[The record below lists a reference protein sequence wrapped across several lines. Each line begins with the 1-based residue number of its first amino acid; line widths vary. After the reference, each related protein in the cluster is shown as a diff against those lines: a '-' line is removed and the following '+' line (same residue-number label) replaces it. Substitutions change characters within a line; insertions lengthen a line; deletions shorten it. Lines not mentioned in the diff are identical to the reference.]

1 MMPTPRECSR
11 ATPAR
16 SRRRWPSSSRSAS
29 RTSSSKSPGRAKASC
44 SRTSTG
50 SGVRCCR
57 RSGMHEL
64 DFAYVGL
71 GVHEE
76 VVYSVA
82 AELGYY
88 ADEGVRVSIRDG
100 VRWDDDR
107 LRQAAVVGLGRTLLI
122 RLLAGTPWT
131 MLCVNTERPLFWLMA
146 RAEFA
151 DVSELRGRRVAM
163 HPALVAPG
171 CFARIILRGRGLD
184 PDSDIEAVP
193 MHPGDYSEHVRLLKI
208 GELDAAVIGST
219 WSPEQL
225 EAEEGL
231 RLLLFFGDELQIPT
245 TGVAVDPSVLAVH
258 DPRVAGLVRANLRAL
273 GAMLADPALGAEH
286 VGRLLAGADEATAR
300 AFYDRYVGSRF
311 KADGQADAEVV
322 SSALPLVA
330 EELRIITGRV
340 VEAPPA
346 DEIYRSDLTAA
357 WTP

>member
-1 MMPTPRECSR
+1 MP
-11 ATPAR
+11 
-16 SRRRWPSSSRSAS
+16 
-29 RTSSSKSPGRAKASC
+29 
-44 SRTSTG
+44 
-50 SGVRCCR
+50 
-57 RSGMHEL
+57 EL

-82 AELGYY
+82 AELGFY

-146 RAEFA
+146 RAEFS

-184 PDSDIEAVP
+184 PDADIEAVP
-193 MHPGDYSEHVRLLKI
+193 MHPGDYSEHVRLLER

-219 WSPEQL
+219 LSPEQL
-225 EAEEGL
+225 AAEEGL

-245 TGVAVDPSVLAVH
+245 TGVAVDPSVVALD
-258 DPRVAGLVRANLRAL
+258 DPRVEGLVRANLRAL
-273 GAMLADPALGAEH
+273 GALLDDPALGAEH
-286 VGRLLAGADEATAR
+286 VGRLLPHADEASAR
-300 AFYDRYVGSRF
+300 GFYDRYVGPHF
-311 KADGQADAEVV
+311 KAHGQPDPEVV
-322 SSALPLVA
+322 ARALPLVA
-330 EELRIITGRV
+330 QELRIITGHAV
-340 VEAPPA
+340 DVPPA
-346 DEIYRSDLTAA
+346 DEIYRSELTAA
-357 WTP
+357 WAP

>member
-1 MMPTPRECSR
+1 MSEI
-11 ATPAR
+11 
-16 SRRRWPSSSRSAS
+16 
-29 RTSSSKSPGRAKASC
+29 
-44 SRTSTG
+44 
-50 SGVRCCR
+50 
-57 RSGMHEL
+57 

-82 AELGYY
+82 DELGYY

-100 VRWDDDR
+100 VRWDDEQ

-171 CFARIILRGRGLD
+171 CFTRIILRGRGLD
-184 PDSDIEAVP
+184 PDTDIEAVP
-193 MHPGDYSEHVRLLKI
+193 MHPGDYSEHIRMLES

-225 EAEEGL
+225 VAERGL
-231 RLLLFFGDELQIPT
+231 RLLLFFGDELLIPT
-245 TGVAVDPSVLAVH
+245 TGVAVDPTAMAMD
-258 DPRVAGLVRANLRAL
+258 DPRARGVVRANLRAL
-273 GAMLADPALGAEH
+273 GTMLADPALGAEH
-286 VGRLLAGADEATAR
+286 VRRLLPAADAATAR
-300 AFYDRYVGSRF
+300 DFYDRYVGAHF
-311 KADGQADAEVV
+311 KADGRPDADVV
-322 SSALPLVA
+322 AKALPLVA
-330 EELRIITGRV
+330 EELRISTGRPV
-340 VEAPPA
+340 DVPPA
-346 DEIYRSDLTAA
+346 DRIYRADLTTA

>member
-1 MMPTPRECSR
+1 MS
-11 ATPAR
+11 
-16 SRRRWPSSSRSAS
+16 
-29 RTSSSKSPGRAKASC
+29 
-44 SRTSTG
+44 
-50 SGVRCCR
+50 
-57 RSGMHEL
+57 EL

-82 AELGYY
+82 DELGYY

-100 VRWDDDR
+100 VRWDDER
-107 LRQAAVVGLGRTLLI
+107 LRGAAVVGLGRTLLI

-171 CFARIILRGRGLD
+171 CFTRIILRGRGLD
-184 PDSDIEAVP
+184 PDTDIEAVA
-193 MHPGDYSEHVRLLKI
+193 MHPGDYGEHIRMLEA

-225 EAEEGL
+225 VAERGL

-245 TGVAVDPSVLAVH
+245 TGVAIDPSTVAL
-258 DPRVAGLVRANLRAL
+258 DEPRVEGVVRANLRAL

-286 VGRLLAGADEATAR
+286 VRRLLPAADSATAR
-300 AFYDRYVGSRF
+300 DFYDRYVGAHF
-311 KADGQADAEVV
+311 KADGRPDADVV
-322 SSALPLVA
+322 AKALPLVA
-330 EELRIITGRV
+330 DELRIITGHPV
-340 VEAPPA
+340 DVPPA
-346 DEIYRSDLTAA
+346 DQIYRADLTTA
-357 WTP
+357 WTPLRSD

>member
-1 MMPTPRECSR
+1 MSEI
-11 ATPAR
+11 
-16 SRRRWPSSSRSAS
+16 
-29 RTSSSKSPGRAKASC
+29 
-44 SRTSTG
+44 
-50 SGVRCCR
+50 
-57 RSGMHEL
+57 

-82 AELGYY
+82 DELGYY

-100 VRWDDDR
+100 VRWDDEQ

-171 CFARIILRGRGLD
+171 CFTRIILRGRGLD
-184 PDSDIEAVP
+184 PDTDIEAAP
-193 MHPGDYSEHVRLLKI
+193 MHPGDYSEHIRMLES

-225 EAEEGL
+225 VAERGL

-245 TGVAVDPSVLAVH
+245 TGVAVDPSAVALD
-258 DPRVAGLVRANLRAL
+258 DPRARGVVRANLRAL
-273 GAMLADPALGAEH
+273 GTMLADPALGAEH
-286 VGRLLAGADEATAR
+286 VRRLLPAADAATAR
-300 AFYDRYVGSRF
+300 DFYDRYVGAHF
-311 KADGQADAEVV
+311 KADGRPDADVV
-322 SSALPLVA
+322 AKALPLVA
-330 EELRIITGRV
+330 EELRISTGRPV
-340 VEAPPA
+340 DVPPA
-346 DEIYRSDLTAA
+346 DRIYRADLTTA

>member
-1 MMPTPRECSR
+1 MSEI
-11 ATPAR
+11 
-16 SRRRWPSSSRSAS
+16 
-29 RTSSSKSPGRAKASC
+29 
-44 SRTSTG
+44 
-50 SGVRCCR
+50 
-57 RSGMHEL
+57 

-82 AELGYY
+82 AQLGYY
-88 ADEGVRVSIRDG
+88 DDEGVRVSIRDG

-146 RAEFA
+146 RPEFS

-184 PDSDIEAVP
+184 PDADIDAVP
-193 MHPGDYSEHVRLLKI
+193 MHPGDYSEHIRLLKS

-245 TGVAVDPSVLAVH
+245 TGVAVDPSAVGLD
-258 DPRVAGLVRANLRAL
+258 DPRARGVVRANLRAL
-273 GAMLADPALGAEH
+273 GTMLADPALGAEH
-286 VGRLLAGADEATAR
+286 VRRLLPAADAATAR
-300 AFYDRYVGSRF
+300 DFYDRYVGAHF
-311 KADGQADAEVV
+311 KADGRPDADVV
-322 SSALPLVA
+322 AKALPLVA
-330 EELRIITGRV
+330 EELRISTGRPV
-340 VEAPPA
+340 DVPPA
-346 DEIYRSDLTAA
+346 DRIYRADLTTA

>member
-1 MMPTPRECSR
+1 MR
-11 ATPAR
+11 
-16 SRRRWPSSSRSAS
+16 
-29 RTSSSKSPGRAKASC
+29 
-44 SRTSTG
+44 
-50 SGVRCCR
+50 
-57 RSGMHEL
+57 EL

-82 AELGYY
+82 DELGYY

-131 MLCVNTERPLFWLMA
+131 MLCVNTQRPLFWLMA
-146 RAEFA
+146 RAEFS

-184 PDSDIEAVP
+184 PDADLTAVP
-193 MHPGDYSEHVRLLKI
+193 MHPGDYREHVRLLRS

-245 TGVAVDPSVLAVH
+245 TGVAFDPSTVPLD
-258 DPRVAGLVRANLRAL
+258 DPRVEAVVRANLRAL
-273 GAMLADPALGAEH
+273 AAMLADPALGAEH
-286 VGRLLAGADEATAR
+286 VGRLLPGADQATAR
-300 AFYDRYVGSRF
+300 DFYDRYVGSRF
-311 KADGQADAEVV
+311 KADGRPDPEVV
-322 SSALPLVA
+322 ATALPLVA
-330 EELRIITGRV
+330 EELRIITGRAV
-340 VEAPPA
+340 NVPA
-346 DEIYRSDLTAA
+346 AAAIYRADLTAA
-357 WTP
+357 WASDGG

>member
-1 MMPTPRECSR
+1 MSEI
-11 ATPAR
+11 
-16 SRRRWPSSSRSAS
+16 
-29 RTSSSKSPGRAKASC
+29 
-44 SRTSTG
+44 
-50 SGVRCCR
+50 
-57 RSGMHEL
+57 

-82 AELGYY
+82 DELGYY

-100 VRWDDDR
+100 VRWDDEQ

-171 CFARIILRGRGLD
+171 CFTRIILRGRGLD
-184 PDSDIEAVP
+184 PDTDIEAVP
-193 MHPGDYSEHVRLLKI
+193 MHPGDYSEHIRMLES

-225 EAEEGL
+225 VAERGL

-245 TGVAVDPSVLAVH
+245 TGVAVDPSAVALD
-258 DPRVAGLVRANLRAL
+258 DPRARGVVRANLRAL
-273 GAMLADPALGAEH
+273 GTMLADPALGAEH
-286 VGRLLAGADEATAR
+286 VRRLLPAADAATAR
-300 AFYDRYVGSRF
+300 DFYDRYVGAHF
-311 KADGQADAEVV
+311 KADGRPDADVV
-322 SSALPLVA
+322 AKALPLVA
-330 EELRIITGRV
+330 EELRISTGRPV
-340 VEAPPA
+340 DVPPA
-346 DEIYRSDLTAA
+346 DRIYRADLTTA

>member
-1 MMPTPRECSR
+1 MS
-11 ATPAR
+11 
-16 SRRRWPSSSRSAS
+16 
-29 RTSSSKSPGRAKASC
+29 
-44 SRTSTG
+44 
-50 SGVRCCR
+50 
-57 RSGMHEL
+57 EL

-82 AELGYY
+82 DELGYY

-100 VRWDDDR
+100 VRWDDER

-171 CFARIILRGRGLD
+171 CFTRIILRGRGLD
-184 PDSDIEAVP
+184 PDTDIEAVP
-193 MHPGDYSEHVRLLKI
+193 MHPGDYSEHIRMLES

-225 EAEEGL
+225 VAERGL
-231 RLLLFFGDELQIPT
+231 RLLLFFGDELLIPT
-245 TGVAVDPSVLAVH
+245 TGVAVDPTAMAMD
-258 DPRVAGLVRANLRAL
+258 DPRARGVVRANLRAL
-273 GAMLADPALGAEH
+273 GTMLADPALGAEH
-286 VGRLLAGADEATAR
+286 VRRLLPAADAATAR
-300 AFYDRYVGSRF
+300 DFYDRYVGAHF
-311 KADGQADAEVV
+311 KADGRPDADVV
-322 SSALPLVA
+322 AKALPLVA
-330 EELRIITGRV
+330 EELRISTGRPV
-340 VEAPPA
+340 DVPPA
-346 DEIYRSDLTAA
+346 DRIYRADLTTA